1 MFPLTFF
8 ISFFI
13 TYEPMLIECFLN
25 PKRKWLQKKINRL
38 IRQIGWAAL
47 EMEFAQNQ
55 NNYVKSRHFL
65 SIADYEHLIETRLFQ
80 LK

>member
-8 ISFFI
+8 ITI
-13 TYEPMLIECFLN
+13 EPMLIEWVLN
-25 PKRKWLQKKINRL
+25 PQRKWVQTKMNRL
-38 IRQIGWAAL
+38 IRYKGWAVL

-55 NNYVKSRHFL
+55 NNYVKCRHFL
-65 SIADYEHLIETRLFQ
+65 NIAYYEHLIETRLFQ